1 MAPREIV
8 GDNARVTRLTTL
20 LTLIAA
26 VACRPSTPLEG
37 ARPNIVFILADDLGW
52 ADVGYQG
59 SSFHTTPRIDA
70 LARSGM
76 VFSNSYA
83 SSPVCSPTRL
93 SFLTGQNPAR
103 HGMTKALHPG
113 VMGGQRGTP
122 VDGPQEN
129 EWWEPIL
136 QDHLPSSETTI
147 AERLRDGGYRTGLI
161 GKWHLGE
168 PLADEHGFDVTIGT
182 AKLAGPATYFSPYG
196 LGTLPD
202 GPEGEYLTDRIT
214 LEAVKFIKESRG
226 RPFFLYLSHF
236 APHSPWEAKAELIEK
251 HQGRVDPD
259 ALQKNPIYAAMIES
273 LDDSVGRIVATLEE
287 LGIAG
292 DTLLIFTSDNGALTE
307 RWLRRKSK
315 HRTLFEITSNAPLR
329 GGKGKLYEG
338 GLRVPTIVSW
348 PGVIEAGTRCD
359 VPIITTDFY
368 PTFLALAGLPRGDQ
382 ILDGVDI
389 TPLLEGKTSL
399 ERDALYF
406 HFPHQTLACG
416 MRKGDEKLVHFFDGR
431 TELYDL
437 GDDPGEEND
446 LAAAR
451 SVRAGELKGELFDWL
466 EGIGAVLPVRN
477 PAF

>member
-1 MAPREIV
+1 M
-8 GDNARVTRLTTL
+8 
-20 LTLIAA
+20 
-26 VACRPSTPLEG
+26 
-37 ARPNIVFILADDLGW
+37 
-52 ADVGYQG
+52 
-59 SSFHTTPRIDA
+59 
-70 LARSGM
+70 
-76 VFSNSYA
+76 
-83 SSPVCSPTRL
+83 
-93 SFLTGQNPAR
+93 
-103 HGMTKALHPG
+103 
-113 VMGGQRGTP
+113 
-122 VDGPQEN
+122 
-129 EWWEPIL
+129 
-136 QDHLPSSETTI
+136 
-147 AERLRDGGYRTGLI
+147 
-161 GKWHLGE
+161 
-168 PLADEHGFDVTIGT
+168 
-182 AKLAGPATYFSPYG
+182 
-196 LGTLPD
+196 
-202 GPEGEYLTDRIT
+202 
-214 LEAVKFIKESRG
+214 KFIEESRG

-416 MRKGDEKLVHFFDGR
+416 MRKGDETLVHFFDGR

-451 SVRAGELKGELFDWL
+451 SLRAGELKGELFDWL